1 MKVDFQ
7 CGDSITIPEGCKA
20 IVKDGSVVFEKEEK
34 EEAKTQDFKD
44 GDVLTSL
51 FDNKVVFIFKEDES
65 KQKYNKNDY
74 YVCHIYV
81 SSSIGYTIEVP
92 TKDSLSFC
100 GHKDEVRLAT
110 NKEKQFLFD
119 KMKEQGLLWNAGEK
133 RVEKI
138 RWRAKKGEE
147 YHFMNTDLTTVNST
161 ELDDD
166 IDTNRYGA
174 LNYFRTQEQTTEAAK
189 RVKET
194 LKKYHEEIGE

>member
-1 MKVDFQ
+1 MKVEIQ

-34 EEAKTQDFKD
+34 EFKD
-44 GDVLTSL
+44 GDVLIDDCQFSDYPCKIIMIYKGIKSKDGCYECYLHRNMGGSL
-51 FDNKVVFIFKEDES
+51 IINDSCCNAPSAKVR
-65 KQKYNKNDY
+65 Y
-74 YVCHIYV
+74 
-81 SSSIGYTIEVP
+81 
-92 TKDSLSFC
+92 
-100 GHKDEVRLAT
+100 AT
-110 NKEKQFLFD
+110 EEEKAELFAE
-119 KMKEQGLLWNAGEK
+119 MKEQGLKWNAEEK
-133 RVEKI
+133 RVEKLM
-138 RWRAKKGEE
+138 WRAKKGEE

-194 LKKYHEEIGE
+194 LRKYHEEIGE